1 MPATEMIVSVALVSA
16 IAVAFVH
23 VLRLI
28 GTAMLHRTVRKVIE
42 SDPAGAEA
50 ILARLGE
57 PPAPASD
64 DRLAVVL
71 VAVGLAIIGA
81 SVIGDDTGTWMN
93 YGIGGALFPLL
104 IGAALLLRQSVIR
117 RAGQRGQQQ

>member
-16 IAVAFVH
+16 VAIAFIH

-28 GTAMLHRTVRKVIE
+28 QTAMLHRTVRKVIE
-42 SDPAGAEA
+42 SDPTGAEA

-57 PPAPASD
+57 PAAPASD
-64 DRLAVVL
+64 DRLAVIL

-81 SVIGDDTGTWMN
+81 SVIGDDTGTWAN
-93 YGIGGALFPLL
+93 YGIGGGLFPLL

-117 RAGQRGQQQ
+117 RAAQRGEQQ

>member
-16 IAVAFVH
+16 IAVGFIH

-28 GTAMLHRTVRKVIE
+28 QTAMLHRTVRKVIE

-57 PPAPASD
+57 PAAPSSD
-64 DRLAVVL
+64 DRLAVIL

-81 SVIGDDTGTWMN
+81 SVIGDDTGTWAN
-93 YGIGGALFPLL
+93 YGIGGGLFPLL
-104 IGAALLLRQSVIR
+104 IGGALLLRQSVIR
-117 RAGQRGQQQ
+117 RAGQRGERQ

>member
-1 MPATEMIVSVALVSA
+1 MPATEMIVSVALTAALVL
-16 IAVAFVH
+16 AFIH

-28 GTAMLHRTVRKVIE
+28 GTAMLHRTVRKVLE
-42 SDPAGAEA
+42 SDPSGAEA

-57 PPAPASD
+57 PAPPSTD

-117 RAGQRGQQQ
+117 RARQRGEQQ